1 MSSLQALLEE
11 IVARP
16 SLTDAVREIPEVGI
30 ARRVAF
36 VPEVRGASDEER
48 TIEFVASSEAV
59 DRYGDIVRVA
69 GWQTKNYMQN
79 PVFLFGHQSGQPPI
93 GKTVKLTKET
103 SPKPA
108 LVQKVQFATKDQYPF
123 ADQIFQLYKG
133 GFMRSVSVGFRP
145 LQKPNLIRDEEG
157 NWTGGF
163 EFTSQEL
170 LELSAVPIPA
180 NTDAV
185 ARAIS
190 AGILDDATVR
200 QYFGEQQ
207 RETPPSE
214 SEPATREQ
222 IANALLK
229 LSTWELQLSLSK
241 LEASIIRKQLEDLLA
256 GPEKAIVAPSEK
268 AIESLDELFAS
279 ISKGRRL
286 Q

>member
-16 SLTDAVREIPEVGI
+16 SPADAVREIPEVGI

-48 TIEFVASSEAV
+48 TITFVASTESV

-93 GKTVKLTKET
+93 GKTVKLTKE
-103 SPKPA
+103 SGAKPA
-108 LVQKVQFATKDQYPF
+108 LVQKVQFATKEAYPF
-123 ADQIFQLYKG
+123 ADTIFQLYKG
-133 GFMRSVSVGFRP
+133 GFMSAVSVGFRP
-145 LQKPNLIRDEEG
+145 LEKPNLIRDEEG

-185 ARAIS
+185 ARAID
-190 AGILDDATVR
+190 AGILDDATVSK
-200 QYFGEQQ
+200 YFGEQQ

-222 IANALLK
+222 IAGALLK
-229 LSTWELQLSLSK
+229 LSTWQLQLSLSK
-241 LEASIIRKQLEDLLA
+241 LEATLIRKELEDLLA

-268 AIESLDELFAS
+268 AIETLDQLFAS